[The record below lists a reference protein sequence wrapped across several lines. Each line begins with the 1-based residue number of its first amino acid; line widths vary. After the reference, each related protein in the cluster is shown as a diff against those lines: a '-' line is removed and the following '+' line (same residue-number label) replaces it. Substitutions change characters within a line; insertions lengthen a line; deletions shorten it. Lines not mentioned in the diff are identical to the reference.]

1 MTDWS
6 SEEDRW
12 SRLMQKAQTGDESAY
27 VQLLSELADTIK
39 AYLLVRFGMPGLL
52 DDCVQECLIAIHGAR
67 HTYDGN
73 RMFRPWMFAIVRNK
87 SIDMLR
93 SNATR
98 QRLENELEPLVP
110 EATPSSAAEVSQLLG
125 TLSKDHRE
133 AVLLTKYWGF
143 SVRES
148 ATRLGISESVVKVR
162 VHRAIHKM
170 RRLLEAETL

>member
-1 MTDWS
+1 M
-6 SEEDRW
+6 
-12 SRLMQKAQTGDESAY
+12 LKVQTGDESAY
-27 VQLLSELADTIK
+27 VQLLSELADAIK

-73 RMFRPWMFAIVRNK
+73 RPFRPWMFAIVRNK

-93 SNATR
+93 SNAAR
-98 QRLENELEPLVP
+98 QRLENAHEPL
-110 EATPSSAAEVSQLLG
+110 ATETTTSSTAEVSQLLNA
-125 TLSKDHRE
+125 LSRDHRE
-133 AVLLTKYWGF
+133 AVLLTKYWGY
-143 SVRES
+143 SIRES

-170 RRLLEAETL
+170 RRLLEAEVL